1 MKITSR
7 HHMRKDKIRELGD
20 QINEKFGCTVVDS
33 GSDVEVAETDEGHQ
47 LVFVDKKPVLME
59 FGGDV
64 FLTLVGALEIDVER
78 RRVVVDQG
86 AIPFLLNG
94 ADLMA
99 PGVVDADVGIGVGEL
114 FLVVEEE
121 HDKPIAVCRA
131 VENGDYMNESGSGKV
146 GETLHYVQD
155 ELWDFIKGL

>member
-7 HHMRKDKIRELGD
+7 HHMRSDKIRDLRNE
-20 QINEKFGCTVVDS
+20 INEMFGSDVIKLD
-33 GSDVEVAETDEGHQ
+33 SDVEVAETDEGHN
-47 LVFVDKKPVLME
+47 LIFIDKEPVLME
-59 FGGDV
+59 FGDDV
-64 FLTLVGALEIDVER
+64 FLTIVGALNNDVDK

-99 PGVVDADVGIGVGEL
+99 PGVVTADVDIGVNDL

-121 HDKPIAVCRA
+121 HEKPIAVCRA
-131 VENGDYMNESGSGKV
+131 VEDGVFMVESDSGKV
-146 GETLHYVQD
+146 GENVHYVQD
-155 ELWDFIKGL
+155 ELWDFLKDV